1 MRCRYAP
8 SLVQKRIGI
17 LVVAYNAASTLATVL
32 DRIPVDFRRRI
43 TDVLVADDH
52 SQDDTYG
59 VGVEYREANIDL
71 PLTVIRHE
79 RNLGY
84 GGNQKAGYRWA
95 IDQGLDI
102 IVLLH
107 GDGQYA
113 PERLPE
119 LVAPLD
125 RDECDAVLGSRM
137 MEPGAA
143 RRGGMPLY
151 KYVGNRILTAWENAM
166 AGTSLTE
173 WHSGYRAY
181 AVDALAAIE
190 FEANS
195 DGFDFDTQILLQLH
209 HAGKHILEL
218 PIPTYY
224 GDEICH
230 VNGMAYARDVALHT
244 LRYRLQRVGFAPE
257 GAAGGIGAVH
267 DYELKSSPDSSHSR
281 LLDWLGAHDPLRILD
296 LGCADGWLAEHARK
310 LGHEVVGVDLVERPG
325 VIDRVDRFVQAD
337 LDHGIPAE
345 VGEGFDIVLAADVL
359 EHVREPGHLLRDVA
373 PLLADGGAVYTSI
386 PNFAHWYPRL
396 RLLAGRFDYDH
407 RGILDHGHVRFFTR
421 QSFERLVRRT
431 GFVVTRRDAVGTP
444 FEVLQRGGSGRRSL
458 VVRLAE
464 AADRMAVPA
473 RPTLFGYQFLYE
485 LRPVSSSHTGVGDG
499 STSTASDSTTASPGR
514 GSK

>member
-59 VGVEYREANIDL
+59 VGVDYRDANIDL

-102 IVLLH
+102 VVLLH

-113 PERLPE
+113 PERLPD

-151 KYVGNRILTAWENAM
+151 KYVGNRILTVWENAM

-181 AVDALAAIE
+181 AVDALAAID

-230 VNGMAYARDVALHT
+230 VNGMAYARDVALHA

-257 GAAGGIGAVH
+257 GAASGVGVAD
-267 DYELKSSPDSSHSR
+267 DYELKSSPGSSHSR
-281 LLDWLGAHDPLRILD
+281 LFDWLAAVEPARVLD
-296 LGCADGWLAEHARK
+296 LGCADGWLAAHARK
-310 LGHEVVGVDLVERPG
+310 VGHEVVGVDVLERPG
-325 VIDRVDRFVQAD
+325 VVDRVDRFVRAD
-337 LDHGIPAE
+337 LDQGIPEE
-345 VGEGFDIVLAADVL
+345 VGGDFDVVLAADVL
-359 EHVREPGHLLRDVA
+359 EHVREPRALLQEFTSRLA
-373 PLLADGGAVYTSI
+373 PGGVVFTSV
-386 PNFAHWYPRL
+386 PNFAHWYPRA
-396 RLLAGRFDYDH
+396 RAVTGRFDYDH
-407 RGILDHGHVRFFTR
+407 RGILDRGHIRFFTR
-421 QSFERLVRRT
+421 DSFERMARHAGFTPVRRE
-431 GFVVTRRDAVGTP
+431 AVGTP
-444 FEVLQRGGSGRRSL
+444 FEVLQRGGSRPRGRILRA
-458 VVRLAE
+458 VE
-464 AADRMAVPA
+464 AADRVAVAA

-485 LRPVSSSHTGVGDG
+485 LRPASSSHTGVGDG